1 MAGRSNSYDE
11 IVRAEV
17 AIEIMNR
24 AQGLVTARLMSGEEH
39 APDYVERLHQFG
51 DQLVVIRNSITVEGQ
66 EHVEAIIAKWGGL
79 VKDQEK
85 FWQEL

>member
-1 MAGRSNSYDE
+1 MTKSSDGYDE

-24 AQGLVTARLMSGEEH
+24 AQGLVTARLMNGDEH
-39 APDYVERLHQFG
+39 APDYVERLHEFG
-51 DQLVVIRNSITVEGQ
+51 DRLVAIRNSITVEDQ
-66 EHVEAIIAKWGGL
+66 EHVETIIAKWGTL
-79 VKDQEK
+79 VKDQDK

>member
-1 MAGRSNSYDE
+1 MVKSTDGYDD

-39 APDYVERLHQFG
+39 APDCVERLHQFG
-51 DQLVVIRNSITVEGQ
+51 ERLVAIRNSVTIEDQ

-79 VKDQEK
+79 VKDQDK

>member
-1 MAGRSNSYDE
+1 MVKSSDGYDE

-24 AQGLVTARLMSGEEH
+24 AQGIITARLMSGEEH
-39 APDYVERLHQFG
+39 APDFVERLHGFG
-51 DQLVVIRNSITVEGQ
+51 DRLVAIRNSVAVEDQ
-66 EHVEAIIAKWGGL
+66 DHVEAVIAKWVEL
-79 VKDQEK
+79 VKDQDK